1 MIKKIILNGEEARK
15 KLLTGVQKIGKIVG
29 DTLGPNGRNAIIYR
43 KYKAPL
49 VTNDGVTIARYTY
62 LDDVI
67 EDLGAQTIVETA
79 LQTNN
84 QVGDGTTGSVV
95 IACALVEKCF
105 KDLNTSILG
114 SKPNVMKMY
123 KDITE
128 AKNEVIKRLKE
139 SAKPVKKGELEKI
152 IATSLEN
159 LEYGKTIAEMIEA
172 VGKDGYISVED
183 NWATQSG
190 ISSETILGMK
200 KYGTYA
206 TPYLCTN
213 ARREAIW
220 ENAPVLVTN
229 HNIESAQIL
238 KKLIDEMR
246 TKGKM
251 KLVIISGGEASFSK
265 PLIET
270 IAGAMTQA
278 RTGNAEALQI
288 LAIKAPALISEE
300 LQDVAVYCDAVFI
313 DRNAGMEL
321 KDYGLESMG
330 YGKKIV
336 VNEDEFI
343 ITGGRGNVQGRI
355 EVLTEQMELEK
366 DAMFKEK
373 MKRRIASLSSGIG
386 LIRVGAMT
394 ETERGYIKLKIEDAV
409 NAAKAAMEEGV
420 VKGGGL
426 ALKEIAE
433 ELGKD
438 NILYKALMAPYEKIQ
453 ENAGGNFEIKKDILD
468 PVKVIRLALEN
479 ACSSAGI
486 LITTETAISER
497 RQNLWD
503 LLEAKVAPL
512 DKNNDF
518 RDDENQDLG
527 RGRSIE

>member
-1 MIKKIILNGEEARK
+1 
-15 KLLTGVQKIGKIVG
+15 
-29 DTLGPNGRNAIIYR
+29 
-43 KYKAPL
+43 
-49 VTNDGVTIARYTY
+49 
-62 LDDVI
+62 
-67 EDLGAQTIVETA
+67 
-79 LQTNN
+79 
-84 QVGDGTTGSVV
+84 
-95 IACALVEKCF
+95 
-105 KDLNTSILG
+105 
-114 SKPNVMKMY
+114 
-123 KDITE
+123 
-128 AKNEVIKRLKE
+128 
-139 SAKPVKKGELEKI
+139 
-152 IATSLEN
+152 
-159 LEYGKTIAEMIEA
+159 
-172 VGKDGYISVED
+172 
-183 NWATQSG
+183 
-190 ISSETILGMK
+190 
-200 KYGTYA
+200 
-206 TPYLCTN
+206 
-213 ARREAIW
+213 
-220 ENAPVLVTN
+220 
-229 HNIESAQIL
+229 
-238 KKLIDEMR
+238 MR

>member
-1 MIKKIILNGEEARK
+1 M
-15 KLLTGVQKIGKIVG
+15 
-29 DTLGPNGRNAIIYR
+29 GPNGRNAIIYR

-213 ARREAIW
+213 ARREAI
-220 ENAPVLVTN
+220 
-229 HNIESAQIL
+229 
-238 KKLIDEMR
+238 
-246 TKGKM
+246 
-251 KLVIISGGEASFSK
+251 
-265 PLIET
+265 
-270 IAGAMTQA
+270 
-278 RTGNAEALQI
+278 
-288 LAIKAPALISEE
+288 
-300 LQDVAVYCDAVFI
+300 
-313 DRNAGMEL
+313 
-321 KDYGLESMG
+321 
-330 YGKKIV
+330 
-336 VNEDEFI
+336 
-343 ITGGRGNVQGRI
+343 
-355 EVLTEQMELEK
+355 
-366 DAMFKEK
+366 
-373 MKRRIASLSSGIG
+373 
-386 LIRVGAMT
+386 
-394 ETERGYIKLKIEDAV
+394 
-409 NAAKAAMEEGV
+409 
-420 VKGGGL
+420 
-426 ALKEIAE
+426 
-433 ELGKD
+433 LGKRPCFS
-438 NILYKALMAPYEKIQ
+438 N
-453 ENAGGNFEIKKDILD
+453 
-468 PVKVIRLALEN
+468 
-479 ACSSAGI
+479 
-486 LITTETAISER
+486 
-497 RQNLWD
+497 
-503 LLEAKVAPL
+503 
-512 DKNNDF
+512 
-518 RDDENQDLG
+518 
-527 RGRSIE
+527 